1 MESARFADGCQGGER
16 SCRDDSLEKLW
27 CHLLRW
33 VRLRWINKNMCVYAC
48 GRSNTGHIEFEMSA
62 RCAGQDGN
70 SVLVVWV

>member
-1 MESARFADGCQGGER
+1 MV
-16 SCRDDSLEKLW
+16 SLTKMGKIEMD
-27 CHLLRW
+27 
-33 VRLRWINKNMCVYAC
+33 KNMCVYAC